1 MYTSSQRTD
10 FDYDGWNVQ
19 IMLAWDSFARS
30 YSARAELF
38 LDGAFRCRIA
48 LRDVLVDESQI
59 VSSLRERSKAFIDDW
74 RQRAHDADSEFAEL

>member
-1 MYTSSQRTD
+1 
-10 FDYDGWNVQ
+10 
-19 IMLAWDSFARS
+19 MLAWDSFARS

-48 LRDVLVDESQI
+48 RREALLEESQI
-59 VSSLRERSKAFIDDW
+59 VASLRDRAKAFIDDW